1 MPTTPREDFFKYYFD
16 YCNIEQ
22 QEAPANTHRWTA
34 ISIIGTLLGRQVYL
48 PFGHGRLHANQYI
61 QIIGLPASKKSTAIK
76 IGKKLL
82 KQYGYTNFAPEK
94 TSLEKFL
101 MDLHSYTW
109 GDEDSDSKAST
120 DLEDNLFG
128 CGDPRQRAAEMPI
141 AECFIASDEFVDFIG
156 RNNIDFI
163 SQLGSFWDYSGVFDR
178 KLKHSTAVY
187 INEPTISI
195 IAGNTPVGFNAAFPP
210 DIQGQGFF
218 SRLLLI
224 HAEASNRK
232 ITFPAAPD
240 MQATSLVLE
249 FMSEIA
255 KCCTGE
261 VRMTSAVR
269 DFVSELYFEWKPL
282 EDHRFDHYAG
292 RRDIHLLKLAMVI
305 SAMRLSTVIDEE
317 DIVLANT
324 ILTFAEYSMPKA
336 MGEFGKGR
344 NSAVA
349 HKILEIIN
357 SADKPVTMME
367 LLKQTCNDLDNFSV
381 VSQITQGLIYAEKI
395 QVDDGKFLPKRGL
408 RILTDSKFIR
418 PSLLLEEELI
428 F

>member
-1 MPTTPREDFFKYYFD
+1 MLSDREDFFKYYFEF
-16 YCNIEQ
+16 CNIDQ

-34 ISIIGTLLGRQVYL
+34 LSIIGTLLGRQIYL

-76 IGKKLL
+76 IGKRIL

-109 GDEDSDSKAST
+109 GDEESDSKAST

-128 CGDPRQRAAEMPI
+128 CGDPRQRASEMPI
-141 AECFIASDEFVDFIG
+141 AECYIASDEFVDFIG

-163 SQLGSFWDYSGVFDR
+163 SQLGSFWDFSGVFDR

-224 HAEASNRK
+224 HAEVSARK
-232 ITFPAAPD
+232 IPFPAAPD
-240 MQATSLVLE
+240 VQATTLVLE

-255 KCCTGE
+255 KCCIGE

-269 DFVSELYFEWKPL
+269 DFVGELYLAWKPL
-282 EDHRFDHYAG
+282 EDKRFEHYTG
-292 RRDIHLLKLAMVI
+292 RRDIHLLKLSMVVA
-305 SAMRLSTVIDEE
+305 AMRLSTVIDIE
-317 DIVLANT
+317 DVVLANT

-336 MGEFGKGR
+336 MGEFGKGK
-344 NSAVA
+344 NSGVTQ
-349 HKILEIIN
+349 KILEIIN
-357 SADKPVTMME
+357 ASDRPVTMME
-367 LLKQTCNDLDNFSV
+367 LLKQTCNDIDNFSV
-381 VSQITQGLIYAEKI
+381 VSQVTQGLIYADKI
-395 QVDDGKFLPKRGL
+395 QVDDGKFLPKRSV
-408 RILTDSKFIR
+408 RVTHDTKFVM
-418 PSLLLEEELI
+418 PSLLLPEEQI